1 MRPDRSQFD
10 DESTKKDVPMK
21 AAFIALA
28 LTAATMTVLINPAV
42 AQVVIHEDQAPDD
55 YSAQDET
62 ESNFLHAWNRHHDK
76 PNMWGERHNSFGPD
90 DVIRLLEGRGYRVR
104 NVKDVG
110 VRYLVKATR
119 GDDNLLVSVSRSGD
133 IMGVVHDSAY

>member
-1 MRPDRSQFD
+1 
-10 DESTKKDVPMK
+10 MK

-28 LTAATMTVLINPAV
+28 LTAAAMTVLITPAV
-42 AQVVIHEDQAPDD
+42 AQVVIHEDQSPDD
-55 YSAQDET
+55 YSPGDET
-62 ESNFLHAWNRHHDK
+62 ESNFLHAWNRHHDA
-76 PNMWGERHNSFGPD
+76 PNKWGEHRNDFGPD

-110 VRYLVKATR
+110 LRYLVEATR
-119 GDDNLLVSVSRSGD
+119 GDDNLLVSVSRGGD